1 MRLCH
6 GCAGDRRECRLLRG
20 VCMYLRQYMLER
32 LTRYYTLARLARYTL
47 GLHLATSGSLFLY
60 SSTPS
65 TIFSYSTSSA
75 DSGPAPWTKKKQKI
89 SAYST
94 GSSKLYE

>member
-1 MRLCH
+1 MEALVC
-6 GCAGDRRECRLLRG
+6 G
-20 VCMYLRQYMLER
+20 VAIRMTGVLHLSLQFLHYR
-32 LTRYYTLARLARYTL
+32 TL
-47 GLHLATSGSLFLY
+47 GAPLSTVGRRHATTRHPY

-65 TIFSYSTSSA
+65 TIFLYTTSSA